1 MQKLQFIKISKKN
14 RAWTMVLVL
23 IGMIVL
29 SAIISPNFRTPR
41 NLLNILNQNSIYG
54 IMALGMGCIMLT
66 GSIDL
71 SAGSIACLAGVLAAP
86 IFGKYGMAAGFA
98 VGISLGFVLGLING
112 LLITKGRIAYFV
124 VTLGMM
130 QVARGIVYV
139 ITNGV
144 PVQGIPTEFK
154 IVGMGKIAGFFP
166 VSALIW
172 LVLAVVMALL
182 LKYTRFGQYVYA
194 LGGNERAAWLSGVD
208 KDLIKIMVYAIG
220 GAFFALGGLVL
231 TLRVLMA
238 TADACQSYEMTAIAS
253 CVIGGIAMDGGQG
266 NILSSIIGAL
276 IMGLVM
282 NMLQL
287 MGISS
292 YWQQIFTGAIII
304 AAVAVDSI
312 SSKK

>member
-1 MQKLQFIKISKKN
+1 
-14 RAWTMVLVL
+14 
-23 IGMIVL
+23 
-29 SAIISPNFRTPR
+29 
-41 NLLNILNQNSIYG
+41 
-54 IMALGMGCIMLT
+54 
-66 GSIDL
+66 
-71 SAGSIACLAGVLAAP
+71 
-86 IFGKYGMAAGFA
+86 
-98 VGISLGFVLGLING
+98 
-112 LLITKGRIAYFV
+112 
-124 VTLGMM
+124 
-130 QVARGIVYV
+130 
-139 ITNGV
+139 
-144 PVQGIPTEFK
+144 
-154 IVGMGKIAGFFP
+154 
-166 VSALIW
+166 
-172 LVLAVVMALL
+172 
-182 LKYTRFGQYVYA
+182 
-194 LGGNERAAWLSGVD
+194 
-208 KDLIKIMVYAIG
+208 MVYAIG